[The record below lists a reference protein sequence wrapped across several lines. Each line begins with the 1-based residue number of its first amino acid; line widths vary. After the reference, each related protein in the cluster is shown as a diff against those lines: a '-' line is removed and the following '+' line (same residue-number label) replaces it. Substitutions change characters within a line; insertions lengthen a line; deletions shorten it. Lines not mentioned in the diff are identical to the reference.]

1 MIRVV
6 IADDQALVRSGFAY
20 IIGAQVDM
28 EVVAEAADGLAA
40 IEDTRHHSPD
50 VVVMDIRMPRV
61 DGIEATRRIV
71 RAHPDTRVLILTTFD
86 LDENLYAAMTAGASA
101 FLLKDVPPEQ
111 LIAGIRMVAAGEAL
125 VAPAITKRLIERFVA
140 RSRPDS
146 RVLERLTERE
156 RDILRLVARGQ
167 SNRDIAEELH
177 LADATVKTHISR
189 IYPKLGVR
197 DRAQA
202 VVVAYEE
209 GLVEPGHTSS
219 GQRPAASGG

>member
-1 MIRVV
+1 MIRVM

-20 IIGAQVDM
+20 IIRAQADL

-40 IEDTRHHSPD
+40 IEDSRHHRPD
-50 VVVMDIRMPRV
+50 VVVMDIRMPRI

-71 RAHPDTRVLILTTFD
+71 RSHPETRVLILTTFD
-86 LDENLYAAMTAGASA
+86 HDENLYSAMTAGASA
-101 FLLKDVPPEQ
+101 FLLKDAPPEQ

-125 VAPAITKRLIERFVA
+125 VAPAITKRLIERFVERA
-140 RSRPDS
+140 RPDP
-146 RVLERLTERE
+146 RILERLTERE
-156 RDILRLVARGQ
+156 RDILRLVARGK

-202 VVVAYEE
+202 VVVAYEK

-219 GQRPAASGG
+219 SEP

>member
-1 MIRVV
+1 MIRIV

-20 IIGAQVDM
+20 IIGAQADM
-28 EVVAEAADGLAA
+28 EVIAEAEDGLAA
-40 IEDTRHHSPD
+40 IEATRHHSPD

-101 FLLKDVPPEQ
+101 FLLKDAPPEQ
-111 LIAGIRMVAAGEAL
+111 LIAGLRMVADGDAL
-125 VAPAITKRLIERFVA
+125 VAPAITRRLVERFVE
-140 RSRPDS
+140 RSRPES
-146 RVLERLTERE
+146 RLLERLTERE
-156 RDILRLVARGQ
+156 RDILRFVARGL
-167 SNRDIAEELH
+167 SNHEIAEALH

-189 IYPKLGVR
+189 IYPKLGVG

-209 GLVEPGHTSS
+209 GLVEPGHTTTRATDAPS
-219 GQRPAASGG
+219 A

>member
-20 IIGAQVDM
+20 IIGAQADM
-28 EVVAEAADGLAA
+28 EVVAEAEDGLAA
-40 IEDTRHHSPD
+40 IEHTRHRGPD

-71 RAHPDTRVLILTTFD
+71 RTNPDTRVLILTTFD
-86 LDENLYAAMTAGASA
+86 LDENLYAAMTAGASG
-101 FLLKDVPPEQ
+101 FLLKDAPPAQ
-111 LIAGIRMVAAGEAL
+111 LIGGIRMVADGEAL
-125 VAPAITKRLIERFVA
+125 VAPAITKRLIERFVERA
-140 RSRPDS
+140 RPGSP
-146 RVLERLTERE
+146 LLARLTERE
-156 RDILRLVARGQ
+156 REILRGLARGL
-167 SNRDIAEELH
+167 SNREIAEQLH
-177 LADATVKTHISR
+177 LADATVKTHVSR

-209 GLVEPGHTSS
+209 GLVEPGHTGSW
-219 GQRPAASGG
+219 GR